1 MGIDEHS
8 WFREAKRLDLTLMS
22 INVHEFL
29 TTEWAD
35 WAEFLV
41 ATLKILHNLV

>member
-1 MGIDEHS
+1 MRIRGS
-8 WFREAKRLDLTLMS
+8 AKRLDLTLMS

-41 ATLKILHNLV
+41 ATLKILQNLV